1 MKIRN
6 QPSSPI
12 KPLAIIGVAVILAL
26 LGWLYYAHHYQKWP
40 FLPQVA
46 TEEPANTVDPTKPSH
61 SQTKVGNNL
70 KEQIAEQAKN
80 ESSTSPSSSTPN
92 AASSV
97 TMDITATSKT
107 TSTLMIRTLIQKV
120 TSTGTCS
127 LSMAG
132 PSGATYSSAAGV
144 QAMASASTCQG
155 FNVPLGSLSPG
166 SWTITI
172 NFKDSSDTAIASK
185 EVTI

>member
-1 MKIRN
+1 MKIRK
-6 QPSSPI
+6 QPPSRI
-12 KPLAIIGVAVILAL
+12 KPFAIISVTVILAL

-40 FLPQVA
+40 FLPQVV
-46 TEEPANTVDPTKPSH
+46 TEKPANTVNHTESSD
-61 SQTKVGNNL
+61 SQTEVGNNI
-70 KEQIAEQAKN
+70 KEQIAERAKN
-80 ESSTSPSSSTPN
+80 ESSMNPSSSTST
-92 AASSV
+92 ATSV
-97 TMDITATSKT
+97 TMDITATNKT

-127 LSMAG
+127 LSMA
-132 PSGATYSSAAGV
+132 SSNGATYSATAGV

-155 FNVPLGSLSPG
+155 FNVPIGSLSPG

-172 NFKDSSDTAIASK
+172 NFKDSSDTATASK